1 MIYIGIDVGKKGGV
15 AIIFEDGVCA
25 YPWDDERFI
34 QTMDIVANMDA
45 DCVACVEQ
53 VHAMPKQGVSST
65 FAFGKA
71 AGFIEGVLRA
81 NRIAYQLIQPQR
93 WKKEYS
99 LGKKDKAESIAVC
112 KKLFPNVSLLPTA
125 KCTKDSDGM
134 AEALLMAEYARRH
147 F

>member
-34 QTMDIVANMDA
+34 QTMDIVANMD
-45 DCVACVEQ
+45 DNCIACVEQ

-71 AGFIEGVLRA
+71 AGFIEGVLVA
-81 NRIAYQLIQPQR
+81 HGIPFQLVPPQK

-99 LGKKDKAESIAVC
+99 LGNDKNQSIAVC
-112 KKLFPNVSLLPTA
+112 KKLFPNVDLLPTA
-125 KCTKDSDGM
+125 RCTKNSDGM

>member
-34 QTMDIVANMDA
+34 QTMDIVANMDD
-45 DCVACVEQ
+45 DCVVCVEQ
-53 VHAMPKQGVSST
+53 VHSMPKQGVSST

-71 AGFIEGVLRA
+71 AGFIEGVLA
-81 NRIAYQLIQPQR
+81 AHKIPYQLVPPQK

-99 LGKKDKAESIAVC
+99 LGNDKNQSIAVC

-134 AEALLMAEYARRH
+134 AEALLLALYARRH

>member
-25 YPWDDERFI
+25 YPWDDGRFI
-34 QTMDIVANMDA
+34 QTMDIVANMDS

-71 AGFIEGVLRA
+71 AGFIEGVLVA
-81 NRIAYQLIQPQR
+81 HRIPFQLVPPQK

-99 LGKKDKAESIAVC
+99 LGNDKNQSIAVC
-112 KKLFPNVSLLPTA
+112 KKLFPNVDLLPTA
-125 KCTKDSDGM
+125 RCTKNSDGM

>member
-15 AIIFEDGVCA
+15 AIIFKDGVCA

-34 QTMDIVANMDA
+34 QTMDVAAHMD
-45 DCVACVEQ
+45 DNCIACVEQ

-71 AGFIEGVLRA
+71 AGFIEGVLTA
-81 NRIAYQLIQPQR
+81 NRIPFQLVPPKK

-99 LGKKDKAESIAVC
+99 LGNDKNQSIAVC

-125 KCTKDSDGM
+125 RCTKDSDGM

>member
-1 MIYIGIDVGKKGGV
+1 MIYIGIDVGKKGGF
-15 AIIFEDGVCA
+15 AIIGECGVTVC
-25 YPWDDERFI
+25 PWDDDKFAMAMGIEAR
-34 QTMDIVANMDA
+34 NSE
-45 DCVACVEQ
+45 CVACVEQ

-71 AGFIEGVLRA
+71 AGFIEGVLTA
-81 NRIAYQLIQPQR
+81 NRIPFQLVPPKK

-99 LGKKDKAESIAVC
+99 LGNDKNQSIAVC

-125 KCTKDSDGM
+125 RCTKDSDGM

>member
-1 MIYIGIDVGKKGGV
+1 MIYIGIDVGKKGGF
-15 AIIFEDGVCA
+15 AIIGECGVTVC
-25 YPWDDERFI
+25 PWDDDKFAMAMGLEAR
-34 QTMDIVANMDA
+34 NSE
-45 DCVACVEQ
+45 CVACVEQ

-71 AGFIEGVLRA
+71 AGFIEGVLTA
-81 NRIAYQLIQPQR
+81 NRIPFQLVPPKK

-99 LGKKDKAESIAVC
+99 LGNDKNQSIAVC
-112 KKLFPNVSLLPTA
+112 KKLFPKVSLLPTA

>member
-1 MIYIGIDVGKKGGV
+1 MVYIGIDVGKKGGV
-15 AIIFEDGVCA
+15 ALIFEDGVFV

-34 QTMDIVANMDA
+34 QTMDIVANMDT

-71 AGFIEGVLRA
+71 AGFSECVLTA
-81 NRIAYQLIQPQR
+81 NRIPFQLVPPKK

-99 LGKKDKAESIAVC
+99 LGNDKAQSIAVC
-112 KKLFPNVSLLPTA
+112 KKLFPNVNLLPTA
-125 KCTKDSDGM
+125 RCTKDSDGM
-134 AEALLMAEYARRH
+134 AEALLLALYAQRH

>member
-15 AIIFEDGVCA
+15 ALIFEDGVFV

-34 QTMDIVANMDA
+34 QTMDIVANMDT

-71 AGFIEGVLRA
+71 AGFIEGVLTA
-81 NRIAYQLIQPQR
+81 NRIPFQLVPPKK

-99 LGKKDKAESIAVC
+99 LGNDKKNSVIAC
-112 KKLFPNVSLLPTA
+112 KRLFPDVDLKRTE
-125 KCTKDSDGM
+125 KCRKDDDGM

>member
-1 MIYIGIDVGKKGGV
+1 MIYIGIDVGKKGGF
-15 AIIFEDGVCA
+15 AIIGECGVTVC
-25 YPWDDERFI
+25 PWDDDKFAMAMGLEAR
-34 QTMDIVANMDA
+34 NNE
-45 DCVACVEQ
+45 CVACVEQ

-71 AGFIEGVLRA
+71 AGFIEGVLTA
-81 NRIAYQLIQPQR
+81 NRVPFQLVPPKK

-99 LGKKDKAESIAVC
+99 LGNDKNQSIAVC

-125 KCTKDSDGM
+125 RCTKDSDGM

>member
-1 MIYIGIDVGKKGGV
+1 MIYIGIDVGKKGGF
-15 AIIFEDGVCA
+15 ATINKDGITVN
-25 YPWDDERFI
+25 PWDDDKFI
-34 QTMDIVANMDA
+34 MVMEVVSGMDECI
-45 DCVACVEQ
+45 ACVEQ
-53 VHAMPKQGVSST
+53 VHSMPREGVSAS
-65 FAFGKA
+65 FSFGKS

-81 NRIAYQLIQPQR
+81 NHIGYQLIQPQR

-112 KKLFPNVSLLPTA
+112 KKLFPNISLLPTA

>member
-1 MIYIGIDVGKKGGV
+1 MIFIGIDVGKKGGF
-15 AIIFEDGVCA
+15 AIIGECGVTVC
-25 YPWDDERFI
+25 PWDDDKFAMAMGLEAR
-34 QTMDIVANMDA
+34 NSE
-45 DCVACVEQ
+45 CVACVEQ

-71 AGFIEGVLRA
+71 AGFIEGVLMA
-81 NRIAYQLIQPQR
+81 NRIPFQLVPPQK

-99 LGKKDKAESIAVC
+99 LGNDKNQSIAVC
-112 KKLFPNVSLLPTA
+112 KKLFPNVDLLPTA
-125 KCTKDSDGM
+125 RSTKDSDGM

>member
-1 MIYIGIDVGKKGGV
+1 MIYIGIDVGKKGGF
-15 AIIFEDGVCA
+15 AIINKDGITVN
-25 YPWDDERFI
+25 PWDDDKFAMAMGLEAR
-34 QTMDIVANMDA
+34 NSE
-45 DCVACVEQ
+45 CVACVEQ

-71 AGFIEGVLRA
+71 AGFIEGVLTA
-81 NRIAYQLIQPQR
+81 NRIPFQLVPPKK

-99 LGKKDKAESIAVC
+99 LGNDKNQSIAVC

-125 KCTKDSDGM
+125 RCTKDSDGM

>member
-1 MIYIGIDVGKKGGV
+1 MIYIGIDVGKKGGF
-15 AIIFEDGVCA
+15 AIISECGVTVC
-25 YPWDDERFI
+25 PWDDDKFAMAMGIEAR
-34 QTMDIVANMDA
+34 NSE
-45 DCVACVEQ
+45 CVACVEQ

-71 AGFIEGVLRA
+71 AGFIEGVLVA
-81 NRIAYQLIQPQR
+81 HRIPFQLVLPKK

-99 LGKKDKAESIAVC
+99 LGNDKNQSIAVC
-112 KKLFPNVSLLPTA
+112 KKLFPNVDLLPTA
-125 KCTKDSDGM
+125 RCTKDSDGM

>member
-1 MIYIGIDVGKKGGV
+1 MIYIGIDVGKKGGF
-15 AIIFEDGVCA
+15 AIIGECGVTVC
-25 YPWDDERFI
+25 PWDDDKFAMAMGLEAR
-34 QTMDIVANMDA
+34 NSE
-45 DCVACVEQ
+45 CVACVEQ

-71 AGFIEGVLRA
+71 AGFIEGVLTA
-81 NRIAYQLIQPQR
+81 NRIPFQLVPPKK

-99 LGKKDKAESIAVC
+99 LGNDKNQSIAVC
-112 KKLFPNVSLLPTA
+112 KKLFPNINLLPTA
-125 KCTKDSDGM
+125 RCTKDSDGM

>member
-71 AGFIEGVLRA
+71 AGFIEGVLVA
-81 NRIAYQLIQPQR
+81 HRIPFQLVPPQK

-99 LGKKDKAESIAVC
+99 LGNDKAQSIAVC
-112 KKLFPNVSLLPTA
+112 KKLFPNVNLLPTG
-125 KCTKDSDGM
+125 CTKDSDGM

>member
-1 MIYIGIDVGKKGGV
+1 MVYIGIDVGKKGGV
-15 AIIFEDGVCA
+15 ALIFEDGVFVH
-25 YPWDDERFI
+25 PWDDERFI

-71 AGFIEGVLRA
+71 AGFIEGVLAA
-81 NRIAYQLIQPQR
+81 NRIPFQLVPPKK

-99 LGKKDKAESIAVC
+99 LGNDKAQSIAVC
-112 KKLFPNVSLLPTA
+112 KKLFPTVSLLPTPG
-125 KCTKDSDGM
+125 CTKDSDGM

>member
-1 MIYIGIDVGKKGGV
+1 MIYIGIDVGKKGGF
-15 AIIFEDGVCA
+15 AIIGECGVTVC
-25 YPWDDERFI
+25 PWDDDKFAMAMGLEAR
-34 QTMDIVANMDA
+34 NSE
-45 DCVACVEQ
+45 CVACVEQ

-71 AGFIEGVLRA
+71 AGFIEGVLTA
-81 NRIAYQLIQPQR
+81 NRIPFQLVPPKR

-99 LGKKDKAESIAVC
+99 LGNDKNQSIAVC
-112 KKLFPNVSLLPTA
+112 KKLFPNISLLPTG
-125 KCTKDSDGM
+125 CTKDSDGM

>member
-1 MIYIGIDVGKKGGV
+1 MIYIGIDVGKKGGF
-15 AIIFEDGVCA
+15 AIIGEGGVTVC
-25 YPWDDERFI
+25 PWDDDKFAMAMGLEAR
-34 QTMDIVANMDA
+34 NSE
-45 DCVACVEQ
+45 CVACVEQ

-71 AGFIEGVLRA
+71 AGFIEGVLTA
-81 NRIAYQLIQPQR
+81 NRIPFQLVPPKK

-99 LGKKDKAESIAVC
+99 LGNDKNQSIAVC

-125 KCTKDSDGM
+125 RCTKDSDGM

>member
-1 MIYIGIDVGKKGGV
+1 MIYIGIDVGKKGGF
-15 AIIFEDGVCA
+15 ALIGEEGVTA
-25 YPWDDERFI
+25 NPWDDEKFVMAMCTATELGECI
-34 QTMDIVANMDA
+34 
-45 DCVACVEQ
+45 ACVEQ

-71 AGFIEGVLRA
+71 AGFIEGVLTA
-81 NRIAYQLIQPQR
+81 NRIPFQLVPPKK

-99 LGKKDKAESIAVC
+99 LGNDKNQSIAVC

-134 AEALLMAEYARRH
+134 AEALLLALYARRH

>member
-1 MIYIGIDVGKKGGV
+1 MIYIGIDVGKKGGF
-15 AIIFEDGVCA
+15 AIIGECGVTVC
-25 YPWDDERFI
+25 PWDDDKFAMAMGLEAR
-34 QTMDIVANMDA
+34 NSE
-45 DCVACVEQ
+45 CVACVEQ

-71 AGFIEGVLRA
+71 AGFVEGVLTA
-81 NRIAYQLIQPQR
+81 HRIPFQLVPPQK

-99 LGKKDKAESIAVC
+99 LGNDKNQSIAVC

-125 KCTKDSDGM
+125 RCTKDSDGM
-134 AEALLMAEYARRH
+134 AEALLLALYAQRH